1 MKSFYKAAVTAA
13 LVCSVPYG
21 YAFAQK
27 KSKDSTQKAK
37 EYTVPAVTVI
47 GTRATERQSPVAFTE
62 IDRAELQEKQAA
74 FDLPTLLAS
83 TPSVYFYSENGNNI
97 GYTNVRVRGFDQRRV
112 SVMINGVPQNDP
124 EDHNVYWVNFPDLG
138 SNLQSVQVQR
148 GAGHM
153 NYGAAAIGGSIN
165 MITAN
170 YADKKFI
177 TITNGYGFQEYGVNG
192 TKYVPTVS
200 KYSLEVSSGLTDNYA
215 FYGRVSR
222 INSAGYRDNSWA
234 ELNSFFLST
243 ARFDEKHT
251 LQLNVFGGPVGDGL
265 AYVGLPKSYI
275 SDMQLRRSNYNYWEY
290 DYGSL
295 DSGKQVLGY
304 FSPTKKQ
311 EIENFSQPH
320 YELLSDWAISDN
332 LSLKTTLFYYTGEG
346 FFDFDASW
354 ANAYDFQLTPEN
366 GFPDNLNLYGTIF
379 RAFVSNKHGGIVPR
393 LVWKQEKGELS
404 VGAELRLHRSDHWG
418 KIQYAEGLPMGY
430 NPDFFTYQYFGERD
444 IMSFFVREQYF
455 IEPNLMLNIEGQV
468 VHHAYRIADEKSGGK
483 FKQYSTTQGTIGQ
496 NGGDLFTVNYLFF
509 NPRIGLNWNIDEKWN
524 SFISIALTSRE
535 PRMNNLY
542 NSSEQW
548 SSAAAPLFK
557 QENSVYDF
565 TQPLA
570 KPERMLDIELGGAYK
585 DETWK
590 SHVNVYWMEFSNELV
605 KSGQIDIF
613 GAPRDGNAPR
623 TRHIGLEAEISAI
636 VFTNDNSALMIGG
649 NATASKNT
657 IEEMTFY
664 VQNGDLKLTRGFSL
678 QGNSIAGFP
687 SFMSS
692 VFAQYRQGNFSA
704 TFTMRHVGGIRTD
717 NFGDMITEIRK
728 FNGSA
733 IGYLDNRLD
742 DYTVFNSDFSY
753 ELKDILSIQSLRLRM
768 QVNNIANTLYA
779 AGAEGGQ
786 YFPAAER
793 NFYFG
798 IEMNL

>member
-1 MKSFYKAAVTAA
+1 MKVFNSAVITAA
-13 LVCSVPYG
+13 LLCSVPYS
-21 YAFAQK
+21 AFSQK
-27 KSKDSTQKAK
+27 KEKDSTRKAK

-47 GTRATERQSPVAFTE
+47 GTKAKERQSPVAFTE
-62 IDRAELQEKQAA
+62 IERAELQEKQAA

-177 TITNGYGFQEYGVNG
+177 TITNGYGFQEYGVND

-222 INSAGYRDNSWA
+222 INSAGYRDNSWS
-234 ELNSFFLST
+234 ELNSFFLSA

-251 LQLNVFGGPVGDGL
+251 LQLNVFGGPVADGL
-265 AYVGLPKSYI
+265 AYVGLPKSSI
-275 SDMQLRRSNYNYWEY
+275 SDTRLRRSNFNYWDY
-290 DYGSL
+290 DADSL
-295 DSGKQVLGY
+295 ASGKQVLGY
-304 FSPTKKQ
+304 SSPTRKQ

-320 YELLSDWAISDN
+320 YELLSDWTLSDN
-332 LSLKTTLFYYTGEG
+332 VSLKTTLFYYTGEG

-354 ANAYDFQLTPEN
+354 ASPSQFLLTPEF
-366 GFPDNLNLYGTIF
+366 GYPEDVSLSGTLF

-393 LVWKQEKGELS
+393 LVWKQEQGELS

-418 KIQYAEGLPMGY
+418 KIQFAEGLPAGH
-430 NPDFFTYQYFGERD
+430 NPDFFVYQYFGERD
-444 IMSFFVREQYF
+444 IMSLFAREQYF
-455 IEPNLMLNIEGQV
+455 IEKNLLLNVEAQL
-468 VHHAYRIADEKSGGK
+468 VHHAYRISDEKSGGK
-483 FKQYSTTQGTIGQ
+483 FKEYKSVNGIIGQ

-509 NPRIGLNWNIDEKWN
+509 NPRIGLNWNINEQWN

-542 NSSEQW
+542 NASEQW
-548 SSAAAPLFK
+548 SSGATPLFR
-557 QENSVYDF
+557 QQNDVYDF
-565 TQPLA
+565 SQPLI
-570 KPERMLDIELGGAYK
+570 KPEQMLDIELGGAFK
-585 DETWK
+585 NETWK
-590 SHVNVYWMEFSNELV
+590 TNVNAYWMEFSNELV

-623 TRHIGLEAEISAI
+623 TRHIGLEAELSAI
-636 VFTNDNSALMIGG
+636 AFTNDNMAVIVGG
-649 NATASKNT
+649 NATISRNT
-657 IEEMTFY
+657 IEEMTYF
-664 VQNGDLKLTRGFSL
+664 TRSDTITHSFSL

-687 SFMSS
+687 DFLSS
-692 VFAQYRQGNFSA
+692 VFVQYRHGDFSA
-704 TFTMRHVGGIRTD
+704 AVVMRHVAGIRTD
-717 NFGDMITEIRK
+717 NFGDMISEIRK
-728 FNGSA
+728 TSPSA

-742 DYTVFNSDFSY
+742 NYTVFNTDISY
-753 ELKDILSIQSLRLRM
+753 ELKDILSIPSLRLRM

-779 AGAEGGQ
+779 AGGEGGQ
-786 YFPAAER
+786 FFPAAER